1 MVLESMQKLPNL
13 GLEHSRGKRLDQ
25 KSQTELTIG
34 GEVLV
39 SYETQAEKEKISK
52 PKGLIQL

>member
-1 MVLESMQKLPNL
+1 MVLESIQKLPNL
-13 GLEHSRGKRLDQ
+13 GLEHSRGKRL
-25 KSQTELTIG
+25 ELTIG

-52 PKGLIQL
+52 PKGLTQL